1 MKETPGRH
9 TFPSERR
16 AGSLVLKE
24 PQEGPVPLPS
34 GISKLPDG
42 SRPSAPTEP

>member
-9 TFPSERR
+9 TFPSGRR

-24 PQEGPVPLPS
+24 PQEGPVLLPS
-34 GISKLPDG
+34 GTSKLLDG
-42 SRPSAPTEP
+42 SQHPPH